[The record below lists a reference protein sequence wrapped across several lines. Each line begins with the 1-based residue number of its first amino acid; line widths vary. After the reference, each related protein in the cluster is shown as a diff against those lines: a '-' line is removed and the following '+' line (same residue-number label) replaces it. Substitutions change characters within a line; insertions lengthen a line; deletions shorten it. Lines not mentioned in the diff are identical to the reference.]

1 MHKIRVERNGNDNGS
16 LEKTLTKDEVNRILQ
31 HRIRIGRG
39 IFDTARFSGV
49 RVIDVIIVLKEF
61 GFIQDKR
68 LQGMDS
74 AEPFL
79 YAELIDKEFGE
90 HEYGVYTSSSG
101 RLLEVSNQD
110 IRVYVDNNYGKAR
123 KQSFEKYITSRKR

>member
-1 MHKIRVERNGNDNGS
+1 MKLLKAERNDKDNGS

-68 LQGMDS
+68 LQDIDS
-74 AEPFL
+74 VGPFL
-79 YAELIDKEFGE
+79 YAELIDKEFSE

-101 RLLEVSNQD
+101 RILEVLNQD
-110 IRVYVDNNYGKAR
+110 IQVYVDNNYGKAR

>member
-1 MHKIRVERNGNDNGS
+1 MKLLNAERNSKDNGS
-16 LEKTLTKDEVNRILQ
+16 LETTLTKDEVNRILQ

-68 LQGMDS
+68 LQDMDS

-110 IRVYVDNNYGKAR
+110 IRVYVDNNYGKAK

>member
-1 MHKIRVERNGNDNGS
+1 MKLLKAERNDKDNGI

-68 LQGMDS
+68 LQDMDS

-90 HEYGVYTSSSG
+90 HEYGIYTSSSG
-101 RLLEVSNQD
+101 RILEVSDQD

>member
-1 MHKIRVERNGNDNGS
+1 MHKIRVERKGNDNGR
-16 LEKTLTKDEVNRILQ
+16 LEKILTKDEVNRILQ

-68 LQGMDS
+68 LQDMDS
-74 AEPFL
+74 VEPFL

-101 RLLEVSNQD
+101 RTLEVSNQD

-123 KQSFEKYITSRKR
+123 KQPFEKYIASRKR

>member
-1 MHKIRVERNGNDNGS
+1 MKLLNAERNGKCNGS

-61 GFIQDKR
+61 GLIQDKR
-68 LQGMDS
+68 LQDMDS
-74 AEPFL
+74 VEPFL

-101 RLLEVSNQD
+101 KILGISNQD

-123 KQSFEKYITSRKR
+123 KQPFEKYITSRKR

>member
-1 MHKIRVERNGNDNGS
+1 MKLLNTERKGKDNGN

-90 HEYGVYTSSSG
+90 HEYGVYASSSG